1 MLDLSYI
8 DIEDFNEKM
17 DMFDG
22 LMATKESLDRNIKAV
37 KDDLANILGVNKR
50 RIGPILKMFTN
61 LRQEGQPFDEEL
73 GEKVKELYTAH
84 REAE

>member
-8 DIEDFNEKM
+8 DIEEFNEKL
-17 DMFDG
+17 DMYDG
-22 LMATKESLDRNIKAV
+22 LMATKDSLDRNIKAV
-37 KDDLANILGVNKR
+37 KDDLANVLGVNKKKV
-50 RIGPILKMFTN
+50 GAILKMFIN

-73 GEKVKELYTAH
+73 GEKVKELYMAH

>member
-8 DIEDFNEKM
+8 DIEEFNEKL
-17 DMFDG
+17 DMYDG
-22 LMATKESLDRNIKAV
+22 LMATKDSLNRNIKAV
-37 KDDLANILGVNKR
+37 KDDLANVLGVNKKKV
-50 RIGPILKMFTN
+50 GAILKMFIN

-73 GEKVKELYTAH
+73 GEKVKELYMAH

>member
-8 DIEDFNEKM
+8 DIEEFNEKL
-17 DMFDG
+17 DMYDG
-22 LMATKESLDRNIKAV
+22 LMATKDSLDRNIKAV
-37 KDDLANILGVNKR
+37 KDDLANVLGVNKKK
-50 RIGPILKMFTN
+50 IGAILKMFIN

-73 GEKVKELYTAH
+73 GEKVKELYMAH